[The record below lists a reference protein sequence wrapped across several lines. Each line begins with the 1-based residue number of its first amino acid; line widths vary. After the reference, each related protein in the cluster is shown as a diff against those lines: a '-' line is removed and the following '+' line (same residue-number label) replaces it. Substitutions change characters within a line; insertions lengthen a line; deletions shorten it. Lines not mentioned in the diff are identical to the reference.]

1 MSNPKNQMKFRFRFT
16 LSTVLLAII
25 LLGYLGSLI
34 PTRSKREG
42 FHPNTFAS
50 CRGSGFSKEFCLENP
65 PMPGQCQCRNGAIGT
80 FQPGFKG
87 RCVCLDPPMI

>member
-1 MSNPKNQMKFRFRFT
+1 MKFRFRFT
-16 LSTVLLAII
+16 LSTVVLAIL

-42 FHPNTFAS
+42 FHPNMPNTFAS
-50 CRGSGFSKEFCLENP
+50 CRGSGFSKEFCLQNP
-65 PMPGQCQCRNGAIGT
+65 PMPGQCQCRNGAIGM

-87 RCVCLDPPMI
+87 RCVCPMQLF

>member
-1 MSNPKNQMKFRFRFT
+1 MKFRVS
-16 LSTVLLAII
+16 LSTVVLAVM

-34 PTRSKREG
+34 PLKKEG
-42 FHPNTFAS
+42 FQSHAFAS
-50 CRGSGFSKEFCLENP
+50 CVNGGFSKEFCLQNP

-87 RCVCLDPPMI
+87 RCVCEN

>member
-1 MSNPKNQMKFRFRFT
+1 MKFKFT
-16 LSTVLLAII
+16 LVTVFLAIV

-42 FHPNTFAS
+42 FQSHGFAS
-50 CRGSGFSKEFCLENP
+50 CRGSGFSKEFCLQN
-65 PMPGQCQCRNGAIGT
+65 PMPGQCQCRNGAVGT